1 MILQITPHVL
11 WNQGYT
17 MRKKSHDIFNYTMH
31 TEMSML
37 EEWRQTKVR
46 IITLTTS
53 TFPILETLNPFYFY
67 AIDYLDSC
75 FDHFITLFSNLNWL
89 TMGAKV
95 HFATYSIFFQNCK

>member
-1 MILQITPHVL
+1 
-11 WNQGYT
+11 

-37 EEWRQTKVR
+37 EEWRRTKVR
-46 IITLTTS
+46 IITLTTL

-95 HFATYSIFFQNCK
+95 HFVYNILNFFS